1 MEGTIAEVR
10 IFAGNFAPKGWA
22 FCQGQLLN
30 VTTNQAV
37 FAIVGTLYGGN
48 GQTTFGLPDLRSRTV
63 VGVGA
68 GAGLS
73 VYTAGQQVGVETVAL
88 NLSQLPAHTHAA
100 IVGAPTG
107 NATGDATFYASPS
120 TGGQSSGQNAFI
132 SQDGAAAVKTYTPSG
147 TLSAL
152 NSKSVEV
159 TNVNIPNPGV
169 AIQTAGANTAHNNIM
184 PSIALNYIIC
194 LQGYFPSRN

>member
-10 IFAGNFAPKGWA
+10 IFAGDFAPKGWA

-30 VTTNQAV
+30 VTGNQAV
-37 FAIVGTLYGGN
+37 YALVGTYYGGN

-73 VYTAGQQVGVETVAL
+73 AYTPGQKVGVEAVTL
-88 NLSQLPAHTHAA
+88 NSSQIPAHTHIATVSAA
-100 IVGAPTG
+100 TG
-107 NATGDATFYASPS
+107 NGIGNTTFYANPGNGTQQNGLNAYISMDN
-120 TGGQSSGQNAFI
+120 TGQMQ
-132 SQDGAAAVKTYTPSG
+132 TYANTG

-152 NSKSVEV
+152 DERSVEV
-159 TNVNIPNPGV
+159 TNVSIPNPTITIGNS
-169 AIQTAGANTAHNNIM
+169 GASAPHNNIM

-194 LQGYFPSRN
+194 IQGYFPSRN